1 VVGVREVIDL
11 KNRVVS
17 RFVTKHVPASTVTRY
32 VTRYVTR
39 HVGVITRYVDYVPT
53 VNGKKKIVVFEVT
66 QFVDGRRKISVYDP
80 TRLVKG
86 LWGDM
91 SAM

>member
-1 VVGVREVIDL
+1 MAGVREVIDL

-39 HVGVITRYVDYVPT
+39 HMGIITRYVDYVPAASE
-53 VNGKKKIVVFEVT
+53 KKKVVVFEVT
-66 QFVDGRRKISVYDP
+66 QFVDDRRKISVYDP

-86 LWGDM
+86 LRGDM
-91 SAM
+91 GAM